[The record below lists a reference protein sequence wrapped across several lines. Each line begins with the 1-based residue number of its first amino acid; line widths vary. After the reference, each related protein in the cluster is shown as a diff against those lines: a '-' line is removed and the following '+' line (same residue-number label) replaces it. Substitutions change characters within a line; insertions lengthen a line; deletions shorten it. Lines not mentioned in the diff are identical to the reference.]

1 MEELS
6 LHILDIARNSI
17 EAGADKIDIRISES
31 MQGDFFCFT
40 VKDNGP
46 GIDKELLPE
55 LTNPFF
61 TTKLKRKKV
70 GLGLALLQEASVR
83 CEGRLIINTSPGKG
97 TEVKAI
103 FRRSHIDRAP
113 LGDLPGTVTALLM
126 QQGLSDLSYTH
137 EMDGRSFS
145 FSLSDLKARLGSI
158 PPGRPD
164 VLNLVRAHLEDGIKE
179 LYGGVIIHEI
189 P

>member
-17 EAGADKIDIRISES
+17 EAGADRIEITISES
-31 MQGDFFCFT
+31 MQDDFFCFK

-46 GIDKELLPE
+46 GIDKELLPG

-61 TTKLKRKKV
+61 TTKQKRKKV
-70 GLGLALLQEASVR
+70 GLGLALLQEAAER
-83 CEGRLIINTSPGKG
+83 CEGRLIISASPGMG

-113 LGDLPGTVTALLM
+113 LGDLPGTITVLLM
-126 QQGLSDLSYTH
+126 EQGLSDLAYTH
-137 EMDGRSFS
+137 DMDGKSFS

-158 PPGRPD
+158 PPGRTD
-164 VLNLVRAHLEDGIKE
+164 VLGLVRAHLEDGIKE
-179 LYGGVIIHEI
+179 LYGGVKTYEI